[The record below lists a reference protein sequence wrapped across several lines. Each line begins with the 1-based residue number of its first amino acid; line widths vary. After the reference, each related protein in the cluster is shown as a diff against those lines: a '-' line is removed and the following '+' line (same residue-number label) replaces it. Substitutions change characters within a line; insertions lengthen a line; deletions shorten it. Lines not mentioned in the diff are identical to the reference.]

1 MTEITSEELKQKI
14 EGLEKI
20 ISNMK
25 TDLSIT
31 KQLLEKS
38 TRADPTGSVA
48 ISDLPAISDDEIG
61 ENPQLI
67 LEHATGT
74 KRGFLSQLLDQLP
87 DLEVTD
93 IPAAVNSTDSGSG
106 FGGFR
111 YTVDGSTLNL
121 FTS

>member
-61 ENPQLI
+61 ENPQVI

-87 DLEVTD
+87 ALEVTD

>member
-61 ENPQLI
+61 ENPQVI